1 MKALDR
7 KSGEST
13 STAAPPAR
21 AASFTS
27 EAQAEGAAEKAPAK
41 KSGESTSTVAPPVR
55 VRHAMP
61 VRLSSSMVGSV
72 PHKTFAY
79 SDADR
84 QSIKA
89 SFALVGI
96 DADAETVGDRWWA
109 QSNPA
114 AALVAEP
121 RRPLLEQLQ
130 EMAGDHLGL
139 VELGKSL
146 TPQQRKALN
155 NLKTACVRLN
165 TERLLLFSPHTAGA
179 REALAAV
186 LNKARKPL
194 TPRQEA
200 GELREMLK
208 ELQLA
213 RAALELLPQFIPET
227 AVAREA
233 LTPLIA
239 HVERHHDK
247 CMAEGSWG
255 RFSAHKV
262 HIEYWGRLVL
272 LWQTI
277 TRAGA
282 PSQRTRK
289 EALGQFLLACTKPA
303 FSEPML
309 RSSSSGFRLP
319 TIESRIASFLNKT
332 T

>member
-1 MKALDR
+1 MSVPD
-7 KSGEST
+7 
-13 STAAPPAR
+13 
-21 AASFTS
+21 
-27 EAQAEGAAEKAPAK
+27 K
-41 KSGESTSTVAPPVR
+41 KR
-55 VRHAMP
+55 VWHGFP
-61 VRLSSSMVGSV
+61 VRLSSHWVGSV
-72 PHKTFAY
+72 RADKTFGY

-89 SFALVGI
+89 SLARVGI
-96 DADAETVGDRWWA
+96 DADAETVGERWWV
-109 QSNPA
+109 QSNPE

-186 LNKARKPL
+186 LDKARKPL

-213 RAALELLPQFIPET
+213 RAALELLPQFTPET

-282 PSQRTRK
+282 PSQRPRK

-332 T
+332 TYRSLKFWLVRF